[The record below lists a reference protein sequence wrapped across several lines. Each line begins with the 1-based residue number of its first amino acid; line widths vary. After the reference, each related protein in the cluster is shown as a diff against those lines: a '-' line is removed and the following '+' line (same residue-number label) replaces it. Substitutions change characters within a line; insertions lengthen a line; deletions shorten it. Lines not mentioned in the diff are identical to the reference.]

1 LSGMSLGLGYMDE
14 CTTFSISYSVTPRE
28 VVRNSGEKNQNHT
41 IAFSLEFRS
50 LGEVGYSQNL
60 NGTDDE

>member
-1 LSGMSLGLGYMDE
+1 MDE
-14 CTTFSISYSVTPRE
+14 CTTFSLVYSVTPRE
-28 VVRNSGEKNQNHT
+28 VTQTSGEKNQNHT

-60 NGTDDE
+60 SGTSDE

>member
-1 LSGMSLGLGYMDE
+1 MSFGLGYIDE
-14 CTTFSISYSVTPRE
+14 CTTFSVSYSVTPRE
-28 VVRNSGEKNQNHT
+28 VTQTSGEKDQNHT

-60 NGTDDE
+60 SGTSDE

>member
-1 LSGMSLGLGYMDE
+1 MDE